1 MTKRYYKEQ
10 IARARAARLMEQA
23 QSLGL
28 FLKASVVRRRFRCGK
43 PGCRCVQGPLH
54 QDVVVTRR
62 VAGKS
67 QTIRVRRGRETEAFA
82 WLENWRRLKH
92 ILSRLT
98 DVEMRILRMPVRE
111 AKAHVRKATRRK
123 KAKGN

>member
-1 MTKRYYKEQ
+1 MR
-10 IARARAARLMEQA
+10 
-23 QSLGL
+23 
-28 FLKASVVRRRFRCGK
+28 FFNFVVALCLCGK
-43 PGCRCVQGPLH
+43 PGCRCVKGPLH

-67 QTIRVRRGRETEAFA
+67 QTIRVKQGRETEALG

-98 DVEMRILRMPVRE
+98 DVEMQILRMPVQEAQAPVRE
-111 AKAHVRKATRRK
+111 ATRWK
-123 KAKGN
+123 KAKGH